1 MALDNVKHSSADGP
15 LGDIAYLARSDHRVS
30 ALVVLSDS
38 PQSRDEL
45 CETTDV
51 SSSTIRRTLG
61 EFEKRSWVRKNG
73 HQYEA
78 TQLGSFIA
86 EAMQE
91 LIDRVETERKLRDVW
106 HWLPDEFGEL
116 SVETWTD
123 LRVTVAEPD
132 FPYRPINRF
141 ESLLQ
146 GTTRFRCL
154 RPEVALM
161 EPCFELLFQLLKAQ
175 ANVTLIDRRACHAYF
190 ISTYPQRTAEMIQRD
205 TFTVLE
211 HDQLP
216 LYGIGLLDD
225 RVTISCFE
233 QDSGTVRALID
244 TASPE
249 VREWAESVYASY
261 RTDARPID
269 MQQIVG

>member
-1 MALDNVKHSSADGP
+1 MVLDNVKHSAADGP
-15 LGDIAYLARSDHRVS
+15 LGDIAYLVRSDHRVS
-30 ALVVLSDS
+30 VLVVLSDC
-38 PQSRDEL
+38 PQGRDEL
-45 CETTDV
+45 CERTDV

-61 EFEKRSWVRKNG
+61 EFEKRSWVCKNG

-86 EAMQE
+86 EAMQV

-106 HWLPDEFGEL
+106 HWLPEEFGEL
-116 SVETWTD
+116 SVETWPD

-154 RPEVALM
+154 RPEVSLM
-161 EPCFELLFQLLKAQ
+161 EPCFGLLFQLLDDE
-175 ANVTLIDRRACHAYF
+175 ANITLIDRRACHAYF
-190 ISTYPQRTAEMIQRD
+190 LSTYPERSAEMIQRD
-205 TFTVLE
+205 TFTALE
-211 HDQLP
+211 HDRLP
-216 LYGIGLLDD
+216 SHGIGLLDD

-233 QDSGTVRALID
+233 KGSGTVRALID
-244 TASPE
+244 TDSQE
-249 VREWAESVYASY
+249 VREWAESIYASY
-261 RTDARPID
+261 RADARPID
-269 MQQIVG
+269 SQQIVG